1 MIVLTAT
8 RTDCIT
14 GIREE
19 VSVELE
25 LEQGVH
31 GPVVRISKGAV
42 TGYESFYYED
52 FLKSWDKEKAWCAC
66 AGTAGRWDKLEISS
80 SEMIRA
86 MDFFVKELELELK
99 SEK

>member
-19 VSVELE
+19 VFVELE
-25 LEQGVH
+25 LGQGVH
-31 GPVVRISKGAV
+31 GPVVRIVAGAI

-52 FLKSWDKEKAWCAC
+52 FLKSWDKKAWCAC
-66 AGTAGRWDKLEISS
+66 AGTKGVWDKLEISS
-80 SEMIRA
+80 DEMIRA
-86 MDFFVKELELELK
+86 MDFFAKELETVER
-99 SEK
+99 